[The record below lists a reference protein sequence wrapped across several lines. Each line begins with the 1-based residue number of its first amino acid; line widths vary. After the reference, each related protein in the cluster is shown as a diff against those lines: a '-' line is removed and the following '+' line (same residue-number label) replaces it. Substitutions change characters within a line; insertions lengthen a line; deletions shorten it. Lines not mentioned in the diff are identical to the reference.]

1 MDCSIENAKSWLKEK
16 YSYDPK
22 DKTVQI
28 FEAPQREYKTL
39 TVGFLND
46 LEKDHTYWID
56 RGINKDIIEIFEG
69 GTVKVGK

>member
-1 MDCSIENAKSWLKEK
+1 MI
-16 YSYDPK
+16 PK

-46 LEKDHTYWID
+46 LEKDHTYI
-56 RGINKDIIEIFEG
+56 G
-69 GTVKVGK
+69 